1 MEKKKYKMP
10 EEEQTTNKVYESAIS
25 ALAYSKAIDQ
35 EVDWENRI
43 PIFPNATLEELM
55 ADIEQSEREFK
66 ERKGVS
72 WNTAKE
78 MIENRIKN
86 YAR

>member
-1 MEKKKYKMP
+1 M
-10 EEEQTTNKVYESAIS
+10 
-25 ALAYSKAIDQ
+25 
-35 EVDWENRI
+35 DWENRI

-66 ERKGVS
+66 EGKGVS
-72 WNTAKE
+72 WNTATE

>member
-1 MEKKKYKMP
+1 MEKKKYEIP
-10 EEEQTTNKVYESAIS
+10 EEEQTTNKVCESAVGAI
-25 ALAYSKAIDQ
+25 AYSEAIDQ
-35 EVDWENRI
+35 DEDWEDRI
-43 PIFPNATLEELM
+43 PILKNATLEELM

-66 ERKGVS
+66 EGKGVS

-78 MIENRIKN
+78 MIENRIRN